1 MTFYSYEM
9 SKIIIHDVQ
18 DDKEMSKRIIH
29 NVRNKKEIKIEYL
42 GLIFY
47 CVNI

>member
-1 MTFYSYEM
+1 M
-9 SKIIIHDVQ
+9 SKIIIHNVQ

-29 NVRNKKEIKIEYL
+29 NIHNEKEIKIEYL
-42 GLIFY
+42 SHISY